1 MTQHDQKNSRVARHA
16 KQRAQ
21 RAPKRTTAK
30 QPISKASQT
39 QQPFIIRHRWGL
51 IFIVILIVA
60 FGIYAEFSSIAKDNQ
75 TTEPQTTQT
84 TNHHQDTQQA
94 ASSSHSSTSDTSSS
108 SDTSSDTTDSN
119 SDADTDEA
127 DKESTDSE
135 NDGKTDS
142 AGDGQTFSSVSEA
155 VSWGRAHASTWLNQG
170 YHNFNVV
177 SDGHG
182 GYQLQYVK

>member
-21 RAPKRTTAK
+21 RSPKRTQAK
-30 QPISKASQT
+30 QPISTAPKT

-51 IFIVILIVA
+51 IIIVILIVA

-84 TNHHQDTQQA
+84 TKQQQTQQA
-94 ASSSHSSTSDTSSS
+94 ASSEDSSSEASSATSSAS
-108 SDTSSDTTDSN
+108 SSAAESDSEDN
-119 SDADTDEA
+119 ED
-127 DKESTDSE
+127 TDSE
-135 NDGKTDS
+135 SDSETES

-182 GYQLQYVK
+182 GYRLQYIK

>member
-21 RAPKRTTAK
+21 RTPKRTTAK
-30 QPISKASQT
+30 QPISKAPQT

-94 ASSSHSSTSDTSSS
+94 ASSS
-108 SDTSSDTTDSN
+108 DTSSDTTDSN
-119 SDADTDEA
+119 SDTDEA
-127 DKESTDSE
+127 DKENSDSE
-135 NDGKTDS
+135 SSNADS